1 VPAVHAVELDDPA
14 AETVLPDGSV
24 PPIESFCPALT
35 FLAATTDSVVWSF
48 RGWRRC

>member
-1 VPAVHAVELDDPA
+1 MTQA

-24 PPIESFCPALT
+24 PPMASCCPALMT
-35 FLAATTDSVVWSF
+35 FLVATTDSVVWSF